1 MLKPG
6 GYFMSAKKPSI
17 TLNFIMN
24 TLLSMSSFIFPLITF
39 PYVSRILGAD
49 GNGKIQMAVSFVS
62 YFTLISQLG
71 IPTYGIKACAALRDD
86 RKALSRTV
94 HELLVIN
101 VVMMLVSYAVFF
113 MLLAQIPRLR
123 EERLLY
129 IICSASILLS
139 TLGMEWVFKATE
151 QYSYITIRSLAFK
164 AIGVVAMFLLVH
176 QKKDYLI
183 YAAISVFASA
193 GSALMNLTQIP
204 KYVDLKPVGGYNIRQ
219 HLKPVIVLFAYTCAT
234 TIYTNLDSVMLGFM
248 TTDADVGY
256 YAVAIKLKNIL
267 VSVVTALGAVLLPRV
282 SYYYKQGSMDAFWG
296 IIQKSM
302 RVIILLAA
310 PLTVY
315 CMIVAA
321 PAIRFLAGDG
331 YAESVVP
338 MIWIMPTLLFIG
350 MTYVMGIE
358 VLIPMGK
365 ETIVLIA
372 SVVAAV
378 VDVVINALLIPSM
391 RAAGASIG
399 TLIAEAIVFVVQY
412 LYLRRQMRKVFQ
424 SVKLLLPVVALGAA
438 AIPTLL
444 VAGLTIPAFWL
455 LAITA
460 VCFFGVYGL
469 VLLLGKEP
477 MAMQLL
483 GKLGALAGRLFCP
496 RQKQ

>member
-1 MLKPG
+1 
-6 GYFMSAKKPSI
+6 MSIKKPSI

-24 TLLSMSSFIFPLITF
+24 ILLSMSSFIFPLITF

-94 HELLVIN
+94 HELLTIN
-101 VVMMLVSYAVFF
+101 VVMMAVSYAVFF
-113 MLLAQIPRLR
+113 VLLAYIPRLR
-123 EERLLY
+123 EERMLY
-129 IICSASILLS
+129 IICSASVLLS

-151 QYSYITIRSLAFK
+151 QYSYITIRSLVFK

-176 QKKDYLI
+176 QKSDYLI

-282 SYYYKQGSMDAFWG
+282 SYFYKQGKMDAFWQ

-302 RVIILLAA
+302 HVIILLAA
-310 PLTVY
+310 PLAVY
-315 CMIVAA
+315 CMVVAA

-331 YAESVVP
+331 YAESVIP

-365 ETIVLIA
+365 ETVVLIA
-372 SVVAAV
+372 SLVAAV
-378 VDVVINALLIPSM
+378 VNVVINALLIPSM
-391 RAAGASIG
+391 RSTGAAIG
-399 TLIAEAIVFVVQY
+399 TLLAEMIVFVIQY
-412 LYLRRQMRKVFQ
+412 MYLRKQMRKVFR
-424 SVKLLLPVVALGAA
+424 SINLLFPVVALGIAT
-438 AIPTLL
+438 IPTLFI
-444 VAGLTIPAFWL
+444 AGMPITEFWL

-460 VCFFGVYGL
+460 VCFFGIYGL

-477 MAMQLL
+477 MTIQLL
-483 GKLGALAGRLFCP
+483 GKICTQAGKLF
-496 RQKQ
+496 RRGQKQ

>member
-1 MLKPG
+1 
-6 GYFMSAKKPSI
+6 MSIKKPSI

-62 YFTLISQLG
+62 YFMLISQLG

-86 RKALSRTV
+86 RQAFSRTV
-94 HELLVIN
+94 HELLTIN
-101 VVMMLVSYAVFF
+101 VVMMAVSYAVFF
-113 MLLAQIPRLR
+113 VLLANIPRLR
-123 EERLLY
+123 EERILY
-129 IICSASILLS
+129 IICSASVLLS

-151 QYSYITIRSLAFK
+151 QYSYITIRSLVFK

-204 KYVDLKPVGGYNIRQ
+204 KYVDIKPVGGYNVRQ

-302 RVIILLAA
+302 NVIILLAA

-315 CMIVAA
+315 CMVVAA

-331 YAESVVP
+331 YTESVVP

-365 ETIVLIA
+365 ETLVLIA

-391 RAAGASIG
+391 RSTGAAIG
-399 TLIAEAIVFVVQY
+399 TLAAEAIVFVIQY
-412 LYLRRQMRKVFQ
+412 IVLREQMHQVFKSINFVPIIIALSAAVIPTIWIASLQ
-424 SVKLLLPVVALGAA
+424 LPV
-438 AIPTLL
+438 
-444 VAGLTIPAFWL
+444 FWL
-455 LAITA
+455 LVFSA
-460 VCFFGVYGL
+460 VYFFGAYGII
-469 VLLLGKEP
+469 LLLVKEP
-477 MAMQLL
+477 MVMQLVQKMCTQV
-483 GKLGALAGRLFCP
+483 GKLFGRSP
-496 RQKQ
+496 KQ